1 MKAIRASRRTLLG
14 SALAVPMSTV
24 ARAAN
29 VTGPLMPQ
37 QRQQRAFA
45 RRQDAAQAELDAVP
59 PLPKTNGDDERYPDR
74 RGSFAKTLPHD
85 DLGDVDRDAYH
96 QWLTIVASGDSQQF
110 ERVPRDPRATE
121 RLNNPQATYATDLV
135 GPDPTA
141 LPLPA
146 PPAFA
151 SQVMA
156 AEMTELYWLALMR
169 DVPFREYVTHA
180 LASVAVRGLT
190 RRRVPPDRR
199 GVLVSG

>member
-1 MKAIRASRRTLLG
+1 MASHYSTSYPRRSG
-14 SALAVPMSTV
+14 S
-24 ARAAN
+24 R
-29 VTGPLMPQ
+29 
-37 QRQQRAFA
+37 
-45 RRQDAAQAELDAVP
+45 
-59 PLPKTNGDDERYPDR
+59 PKPVHG
-74 RGSFAKTLPHD
+74 G
-85 DLGDVDRDAYH
+85 
-96 QWLTIVASGDSQQF
+96 IVKDGC
-110 ERVPRDPRATE
+110 RVPRDPRATE
-121 RLNNPQATYATDLV
+121 RLNNPQATCATDLV
-135 GPDPTA
+135 GPAA